1 MAAENY
7 WRFADARQQQ
17 AMVAAAA
24 AAAAAGMAPTGTVAT
39 AGTVPSGMPPQ
50 AAMAQQA
57 AAAPPLKRARPDY
70 GDVPAG
76 QEMTGYYPREN
87 DRAGYHSLRENEAIG
102 ASYDRYLRNGMPSV
116 AANETN
122 RAVVGGMSGYPVDD
136 RRMIG
141 VVGMDSR
148 GMGYGARPEPPLPPD
163 ASSTLYIEG
172 LPANCTRREVSHIF
186 RPFVGFREVRLVNK
200 ESRHPG
206 GDPHVLCFVD
216 FDNPAQA
223 TIALEALQGY
233 KFDEHDRES
242 AHLRLQFSRFPG
254 ARSAGGPRGRR

>member
-1 MAAENY
+1 MENKSQCQIRWENNLVPY
-7 WRFADARQQQ
+7 SEAFLQSFDFVFGFAD
-17 AMVAAAA
+17 V
-24 AAAAAGMAPTGTVAT
+24 
-39 AGTVPSGMPPQ
+39 SG
-50 AAMAQQA
+50 
-57 AAAPPLKRARPDY
+57 
-70 GDVPAG
+70 G
-76 QEMTGYYPREN
+76 QDMTGYYPRET

-116 AANETN
+116 SANDTSRAA
-122 RAVVGGMSGYPVDD
+122 GMSAGIAAGMGAGMAAGMGAGMAGYGVDD
-136 RRMIG
+136 RRMMG
-141 VVGMDSR
+141 VVGMDNR
-148 GMGYGARPEPPLPPD
+148 GMGYGGRPEPPLPPD

-233 KFDEHDRES
+233 KFDEHDHDS

-254 ARSAGGPRGRR
+254 PRSAGGPRGRR

>member
-7 WRFADARQQQ
+7 WSIPVFNSWYQMYVWIND
-17 AMVAAAA
+17 
-24 AAAAAGMAPTGTVAT
+24 GPG
-39 AGTVPSGMPPQ
+39 
-50 AAMAQQA
+50 
-57 AAAPPLKRARPDY
+57 
-70 GDVPAG
+70 G
-76 QEMTGYYPREN
+76 QEMAGYYPREN
-87 DRAGYHSLRENEAIG
+87 AGYHSLRDNEAIG

-116 AANETN
+116 AANEPS
-122 RAVVGGMSGYPVDD
+122 RAVVGAMGGAAMVGGGMSGYPVDD
-136 RRMIG
+136 RRMMG

-148 GMGYGARPEPPLPPD
+148 AMGYGARPEPPLPPD
-163 ASSTLYIEG
+163 ASNTLYIED
-172 LPANCTRREVSHIF
+172 IF

-216 FDNPAQA
+216 FDSPAQA

-254 ARSAGGPRGRR
+254 PRSAGGPRGRR